1 MRSGDGDHL
10 VLKIEGRVIADR
22 VIYCAS
28 SASRREGLL
37 SLDRLER
44 GEGILMEMP
53 GWRKGKKGLLTSV
66 QMLGMRFPVAVA
78 WLDGEGRIV
87 HSRVARPWGPY
98 YASPE
103 PAWFVLEAHPVL
115 IGDLAIGQTVTW
127 EQGAA
132 PSGL

>member
-1 MRSGDGDHL
+1 MEFRDGDH
-10 VLKIEGRVIADR
+10 VALKIGGRVIADR

-53 GWRKGKKGLLTSV
+53 GSRRGKRGLVTSIH
-66 QMLGMRFPVAVA
+66 MLGMRFPIAAA
-78 WLDGEGRIV
+78 WLDGNGRIV
-87 HSRVARPWGPY
+87 HSTVAKPWGPY

-103 PAWFVLEAHPVL
+103 PAWFVLEVHPDS
-115 IGDLAIGQTVTW
+115 IGDLEVGQVVTW
-127 EQGAA
+127 EQGSA
-132 PSGL
+132 G

>member
-1 MRSGDGDHL
+1 MEFRDGDH
-10 VLKIEGRVIADR
+10 VALKIGGRGLADR

-53 GWRKGKKGLLTSV
+53 GSRRGKRGLVTSIH
-66 QMLGMRFPVAVA
+66 MLGMRFPIAAA
-78 WLDGEGRIV
+78 WLDGNGRIV
-87 HSRVARPWGPY
+87 HSTVAKPWGPY

-103 PAWFVLEAHPVL
+103 PAWFVLEVHPDS
-115 IGDLAIGQTVTW
+115 IGDLEVGQVVTW
-127 EQGAA
+127 EQG
-132 PSGL
+132 SMG